1 MKRVDIYWKGLDSIL
16 LGCSLLGLSLGLI
29 LCLCMCCCN
38 YCRCIVIFATL
49 LQALTTIESCFTII
63 IAAISIGL
71 GVGFIIKGFVLLNTY
86 KRLLIYDKEELD

>member
-1 MKRVDIYWKGLDSIL
+1 
-16 LGCSLLGLSLGLI
+16 
-29 LCLCMCCCN
+29 
-38 YCRCIVIFATL
+38 VIFATL